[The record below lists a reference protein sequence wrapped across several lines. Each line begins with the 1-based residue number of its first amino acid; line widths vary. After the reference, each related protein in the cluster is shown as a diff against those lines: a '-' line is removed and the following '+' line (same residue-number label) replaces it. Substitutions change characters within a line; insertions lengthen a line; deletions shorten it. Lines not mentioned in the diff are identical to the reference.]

1 MKICKKLNKKGGSA
15 EIVAIVILVAI
26 AGILAISI
34 GYSNS
39 DSLLEANK
47 MAQDAISL
55 LP

>member
-1 MKICKKLNKKGGSA
+1 MKICKKLNKKGGS
-15 EIVAIVILVAI
+15 EIVAIVILVTI

-39 DSLLEANK
+39 GSLLKANK